1 MDDNDI
7 VFKIIVVGQTRTIS
21 SYCLDVG
28 KSSMLF
34 KYIKGEFSTEY
45 NVTVGVEFNSKT
57 VEINEKTS
65 VMLQVWDTV

>member
-1 MDDNDI
+1 
-7 VFKIIVVGQTRTIS
+7 
-21 SYCLDVG
+21 
-28 KSSMLF
+28 MLF

-65 VMLQVWDTV
+65 VMLQVWDTVSNSLR

>member
-1 MDDNDI
+1 
-7 VFKIIVVGQTRTIS
+7 
-21 SYCLDVG
+21 
-28 KSSMLF
+28 MLF

-65 VMLQVWDTV
+65 VMLQVWDTVGLQAYHRQDRRRSRP